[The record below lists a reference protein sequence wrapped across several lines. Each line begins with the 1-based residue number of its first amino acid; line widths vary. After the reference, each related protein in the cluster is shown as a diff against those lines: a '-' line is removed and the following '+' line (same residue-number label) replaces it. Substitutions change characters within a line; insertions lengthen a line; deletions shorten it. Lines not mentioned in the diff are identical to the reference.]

1 MEESSLKQIVYFI
14 ILLSHVNPLGSLLE
28 FRCAVEHEMVENH
41 FWVSLKRANPKKG
54 KGAPCRRGKEKDLG
68 PL

>member
-41 FWVSLKRANPKKG
+41 F
-54 KGAPCRRGKEKDLG
+54 
-68 PL
+68 